1 MAERKGGAD
10 EHDVFAA
17 LTQSLHADIDFAG
30 AMSAA
35 NDDLD
40 MADAIDVAPRLDV
53 DGVSR
58 PYFTKDITTVA
69 ERLAVLFTEGCQAE
83 GLDNNASEQDHD
95 AYDQVNREITMGLW
109 SMRDMLSQGD
119 TVGVTSALIL
129 DIRPDTNDADVV
141 TLPANHS
148 LLGTFV
154 APTIGPMPDESHA
167 LAGDGDKLPPIGV
180 GMVMENVMVID
191 ERYRVETDVF
201 ADRAIIVALG
211 TVGLKLDK
219 YYFLDGR

>member
-1 MAERKGGAD
+1 M
-10 EHDVFAA
+10 
-17 LTQSLHADIDFAG
+17 
-30 AMSAA
+30 
-35 NDDLD
+35 
-40 MADAIDVAPRLDV
+40 
-53 DGVSR
+53 
-58 PYFTKDITTVA
+58 
-69 ERLAVLFTEGCQAE
+69 
-83 GLDNNASEQDHD
+83 
-95 AYDQVNREITMGLW
+95 
-109 SMRDMLSQGD
+109 
-119 TVGVTSALIL
+119 
-129 DIRPDTNDADVV
+129 
-141 TLPANHS
+141 
-148 LLGTFV
+148 GTFV